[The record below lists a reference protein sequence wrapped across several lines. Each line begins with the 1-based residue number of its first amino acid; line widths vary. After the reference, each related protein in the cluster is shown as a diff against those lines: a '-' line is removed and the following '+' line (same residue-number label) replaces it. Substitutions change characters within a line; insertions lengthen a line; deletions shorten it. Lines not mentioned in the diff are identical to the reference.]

1 MELKKYVPAFLIPT
15 AKKIYFFF
23 FDMID
28 TLNGSRDPLTPPR
41 SLIFIGSGDFKQI
54 GNEFKKYFIELGGL
68 KPDHRV
74 LDIGCGIGRMAVPLT
89 GYLSKEGGYWG
100 FDIVKKGIDWCEKHI
115 TKEFDHFHFQH
126 VNIYN
131 KYYNKKGTIVA
142 EQFKFPYETDFFDFV
157 FLTSV
162 FTHMRSDELKNY
174 IQEISR
180 VLAPGG
186 KAMLTFFLL
195 NPESKQLME
204 LGKSHANFKYEVD
217 EYSKTSNQQVP
228 EDAIAF
234 EEQFVLSLIEK
245 NHLVINRPI
254 QYGAWSGREKH
265 LTYQDVILV
274 GK

>member
-1 MELKKYVPAFLIPT
+1 MELKKYIPAFLMPA
-15 AKKIYFFF
+15 AKKVYFLF

-28 TLNGSRDPLTPPR
+28 TLKGSRDSLTPPR
-41 SLIFIGSGDFKQI
+41 SLIFVGLGDFKQI

-89 GYLSKEGGYWG
+89 GYLTKEGGYWG

-142 EQFKFPYETDFFDFV
+142 DQFKFPYETGFFDFV

-162 FTHMRSDELKNY
+162 FTHMRPAELENY
-174 IQEISR
+174 IKEIAR
-180 VLAPGG
+180 VLKPGG
-186 KAMLTFFLL
+186 KAVLTFFLL
-195 NPESKQLME
+195 NLESKQLTE
-204 LGKSHANFKYEVD
+204 AGRSLLDFKHQITENC
-217 EYSKTSNQQVP
+217 KTTNLAIP
-228 EDAIAF
+228 EDAIAY
-234 EEQFVLSLIEK
+234 EENFALSIINK
-245 NHLVINRPI
+245 NQLTVDSPIHYGSWCGRENYLTFQDLVIV
-254 QYGAWSGREKH
+254 K
-265 LTYQDVILV
+265 
-274 GK
+274 K